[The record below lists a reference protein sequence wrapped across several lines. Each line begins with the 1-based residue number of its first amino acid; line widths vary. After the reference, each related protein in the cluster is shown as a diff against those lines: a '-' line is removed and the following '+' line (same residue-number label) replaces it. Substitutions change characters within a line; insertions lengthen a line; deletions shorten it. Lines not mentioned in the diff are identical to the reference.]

1 MPHGWK
7 LCLQAFH
14 PSSLTCGCYGFL
26 CLLGLA
32 FLGGQAVHST
42 ESQGHSSVSIGL
54 LATIPTTSHHLPILS
69 PKSCPL
75 WDDLDF
81 CPSASPVWD
90 SLPYCLSWDFPT
102 GLIRALILFS
112 SELTSQ

>member
-32 FLGGQAVHST
+32 FLRGQAVHST
-42 ESQGHSSVSIGL
+42 KSQRHSSASIGF
-54 LATIPTTSHHLPILS
+54 LATVPAISHHLHILS
-69 PKSCPL
+69 PKPPCL
-75 WDDLDF
+75 WD
-81 CPSASPVWD
+81 
-90 SLPYCLSWDFPT
+90 
-102 GLIRALILFS
+102 
-112 SELTSQ
+112 

>member
-26 CLLGLA
+26 RLLGLA

-42 ESQGHSSVSIGL
+42 ESLGHSSASVGL
-54 LATIPTTSHHLPILS
+54 LATVPTTSHHLPILS
-69 PKSCPL
+69 LKPCPL

-81 CPSASPVWD
+81 CPSASPVGVCY
-90 SLPYCLSWDFPT
+90 LTACPGTFP
-102 GLIRALILFS
+102 LAS
-112 SELTSQ
+112 SEHSFYFHRN

>member
-26 CLLGLA
+26 PLLGLA

-42 ESQGHSSVSIGL
+42 KSREAQLCQHWPFGHGPNPISSPDN
-54 LATIPTTSHHLPILS
+54 TEP
-69 PKSCPL
+69 
-75 WDDLDF
+75 
-81 CPSASPVWD
+81 
-90 SLPYCLSWDFPT
+90 
-102 GLIRALILFS
+102 
-112 SELTSQ
+112 